1 MYKEYGWNDT
11 EVVSTGFIYPKLK
24 KALLESGSKCIL
36 DLGSG
41 NGEIANK
48 LISDGFSVYGVD
60 ASAQG
65 VKIANEHNP
74 NHFFVMNFESD
85 DLPKE
90 LRDFHFDTVIS
101 TEVIEHLYDPESYI
115 KLCRNILKN
124 KGNIILTTPYHGYL
138 KNLVLSVA
146 GKWDT
151 HFSPLWTGGH
161 IKFWSFKTLKILL
174 ERNEFV
180 VEEFIG
186 CGRMRWL
193 WKSMMIRAKC
203 IELSEKQV

>member
-24 KALLESGSKCIL
+24 KALLEKGSKCIL

-60 ASAQG
+60 ASVQG
-65 VKIANEHNP
+65 VKIANEYNP
-74 NHFFVMNFESD
+74 NHFFAMNFESD

-90 LRDFHFDTVIS
+90 LRDIQFDTIIS
-101 TEVIEHLYDPESYI
+101 TEVIEHLYDPDSYI
-115 KLCRNILKN
+115 KLCRKILKN

-146 GKWDT
+146 GKWDA

-161 IKFWSFKTLKILL
+161 IKFWSFKTLKKLL
-174 ERNEFV
+174 DQNEFV

-186 CGRMRWL
+186 CGRIHWL
-193 WKSMMIRAKC
+193 WKSMMIKARC
-203 IELSEKQV
+203 IELSEEV